1 MKRSGNLFGT
11 ICSWENLEHAARL
24 TRRHKRYR
32 IYAEDFELRRESHL
46 EAIRAE
52 LLAGNWQPKAYRT
65 FTIFDP
71 KERLICAPCYR
82 DRIVHHALCN
92 VIGPV
97 LERAWIDHSY
107 SCRTG
112 KGTGAARE
120 RCRQE
125 VAHRRYVLKMDMRR
139 YFPSIDHGILKEK
152 LRRHVK
158 CKRTLALADRI
169 IDSWRDEDAAP
180 VWHPGDDLLDPLNHP
195 RGLPI
200 GALTSQLFANEYL
213 SRIDHWVQEEIRPA
227 AYLRYTDDL
236 LLFSDD
242 KRMLATV
249 REQMIGELSRE
260 RLRPHPTKCR
270 VHACREGIPFLGF
283 RFFPDRVRV
292 LRENRMRFERRMA
305 GIRRGLRKGR
315 AAVAPKIWPAMFGWF
330 QFIREYGVNEGLV
343 RAECRHQ
350 VFR

>member
-1 MKRSGNLFGT
+1 MKRAGNLFEP
-11 ICSWENLEHAARL
+11 ICSWENLEQAARL

-32 IYAEDFELRRESHL
+32 LYAEEFELRRESHL
-46 EAIRAE
+46 AAIREE
-52 LLAGNWQPKAYRT
+52 LLSGAWRPRAYRT

-97 LERAWIDHSY
+97 LERTWIDHTY
-107 SCRTG
+107 SCRVG

-125 VAHRRYVLKMDMRR
+125 VAHRRYVLKMDVRR

-158 CKRTLALADRI
+158 CRPTLALADRI
-169 IDSWRDEDAAP
+169 IDSWRDKHAP
-180 VWHPGDDLLDPLNHP
+180 VVWHAGDDLLEPLAHP
-195 RGLPI
+195 CGLPI

-213 SRIDHWVQEEIRPA
+213 SRIDHLVKEVIRPA

-242 KRMLATV
+242 KRRLAAV
-249 REQMIGELSRE
+249 RDQMIGELARE
-260 RLRPHPTKCR
+260 RLKPHPSKCR

-283 RFFPDRVRV
+283 RFFPGRVSV
-292 LRENRMRFERRMA
+292 LRENRMRFERRM
-305 GIRRGLRKGR
+305 GGFRRALRKDR
-315 AAVAPKIWPAMFGWF
+315 VAVAPRIWPSMYGWL
-330 QFIREYGVNEGLV
+330 QFIREFPVNEGLAK
-343 RAECRHQ
+343 AECHAQ
-350 VFR
+350 VF